1 MFVCKL
7 YARQRRTNS
16 TVTSLHWSVFVPSP
30 AVVCNN
36 VPITRG
42 RLISVLIVGF
52 ALCVCCQALVIL
64 PTELPGQQGYV
75 CTATSLHWSVLCV
88 PIDPSPAITCQLHRG
103 NRSI

>member
-7 YARQRRTNS
+7 FARQRRTNS

-36 VPITRG
+36 VPIIRG

-52 ALCVCCQALVIL
+52 ALCVCVYCQVLV
-64 PTELPGQQGYV
+64 
-75 CTATSLHWSVLCV
+75 
-88 PIDPSPAITCQLHRG
+88 QLF
-103 NRSI
+103 